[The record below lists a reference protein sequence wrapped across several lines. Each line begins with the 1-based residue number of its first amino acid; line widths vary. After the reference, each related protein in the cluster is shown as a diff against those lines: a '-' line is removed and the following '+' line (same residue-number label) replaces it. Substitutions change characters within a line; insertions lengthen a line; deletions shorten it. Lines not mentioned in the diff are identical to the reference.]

1 MCLQMCD
8 GPKLYSMRLF
18 LQKKENNIYHDLSMF
33 IRFINHI
40 MVSHSQMAML
50 GPKLARCFHQRIPPA
65 PLCVALAARSR
76 RVSPVSAALPR
87 TSEGICQVM
96 CAMVK
101 LHGIYGFYEEQWGY
115 AGI

>member
-1 MCLQMCD
+1 M
-8 GPKLYSMRLF
+8 
-18 LQKKENNIYHDLSMF
+18 I
-33 IRFINHI
+33 
-40 MVSHSQMAML
+40 SHSQMALL

-115 AGI
+115 GGNMMDIYAIKCIYIYQMIYVVWSAIHAIMQFVTIGIRKV